1 MSKLTFYLMY
11 LAISLGITIWV
22 GMTLRRSGR
31 KFLIRSLDSEDM
43 ADTVNQ
49 LLQIGFYLA
58 NVGYI
63 AAVFRSWDPL
73 NTTEAVL
80 EATIPKLGG
89 VMLILGLVHLFN
101 MLILAR
107 MRRAGG
113 DARPNGTTAV
123 AHTPAK
129 VLEEAYHLRS

>member
-1 MSKLTFYLMY
+1 MSHMTFYAIY
-11 LAISLGITIWV
+11 LSLSLGTTIWV
-22 GMTLRRSGR
+22 GRTLRASGC
-31 KFLIRSLDSEDM
+31 KFLVQALESSDT

-63 AAVFRSWDPL
+63 ALVFRTWEPL
-73 NTTEAVL
+73 QTAQQVL
-80 EATIPKLGG
+80 EVGLPKLGG
-89 VMLILGLVHLFN
+89 VLLILGLIHLFN

-107 MRRAGG
+107 FRRTGRNVPRSSRNA
-113 DARPNGTTAV
+113 AV
-123 AHTPAK
+123 HTPTK